1 MKSKL
6 FLKKKDLRDCLEINR
21 EEEAPYS
28 IYTLLAQFAL
38 AGAKNYS
45 VDRYIPPEEIRE
57 TLERFIGGYCDVA
70 GIMADFLKASAKK
83 EEPAT
88 VLNDLM
94 EKKLETLQKQREE
107 YDICGYRELLY
118 YEPGDRID
126 PEVEERCL
134 KFLKFYK
141 GICEEDCFEQLMKSS
156 AGEKNSFLAFQ
167 NVDVFL
173 MEEKWKK
180 IFADV
185 EEHPERFERYYP
197 MVRVQGDENTRW
209 IIYAYVTND
218 ALFRYFEERM
228 KEPELH
234 VAP

>member
-1 MKSKL
+1 
-6 FLKKKDLRDCLEINR
+6 
-21 EEEAPYS
+21 
-28 IYTLLAQFAL
+28 
-38 AGAKNYS
+38 
-45 VDRYIPPEEIRE
+45 
-57 TLERFIGGYCDVA
+57 
-70 GIMADFLKASAKK
+70 MADFLKASAKK

-94 EKKLETLQKQREE
+94 EKKLKTLQKQREE

-126 PEVEERCL
+126 PEVEKRCL

-141 GICEEDCFEQLMKSS
+141 GICEEECFEQLMKSS

-167 NVDVFL
+167 NADVFL
-173 MEEKWKK
+173 MEEKWKE
-180 IFADV
+180 IFADI

-218 ALFRYFEERM
+218 ALFRYLEERM

-234 VAP
+234 ATP